1 MVIGLHK
8 RLVGAALLLALP
20 LQDAASRILR
30 PVQVI
35 QVVQEVPQAGLRP
48 RSRREIADSLG
59 ISIKGVEYH
68 ITRILKALRL
78 ALKDFL

>member
-1 MVIGLHK
+1 MPHFCL
-8 RLVGAALLLALP
+8 RFP

-48 RSRREIADSLG
+48 RSRPGIADSLG